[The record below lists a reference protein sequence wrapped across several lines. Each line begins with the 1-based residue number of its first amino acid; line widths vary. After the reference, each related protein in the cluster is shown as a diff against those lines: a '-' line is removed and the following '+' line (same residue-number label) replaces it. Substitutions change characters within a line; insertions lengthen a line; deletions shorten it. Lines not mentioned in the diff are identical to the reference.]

1 MKNLKN
7 PHSLE
12 KLAATLIATA
22 ALLAGM
28 GLPTAALAA
37 DGTTPNPS
45 ASTSGTGTGTADK
58 DQTNTPITWTLMG
71 VTLTADDKGTL
82 TLPDGQTTPAFD
94 KRPDNASVQGS
105 DGTAIPLTLAD
116 TTEEHPDL
124 GVTTGTGTLTAEAK
138 DGRPAVH
145 VPATWTTGT
154 KTTLSD
160 GTPFTLKDDGV
171 WHASYGRT
179 HARPEG
185 RQRATRE
192 EHRPVRRVQTRD
204 HLGRTH
210 IA

>member
-1 MKNLKN
+1 MKN

-12 KLAATLIATA
+12 KPAATLIAA
-22 ALLAGM
+22 ATLLAGM

-116 TTEEHPDL
+116 AAEEHPNL
-124 GVTTGTGTLTAEAK
+124 GVTRE
-138 DGRPAVH
+138 PA
-145 VPATWTTGT
+145 
-154 KTTLSD
+154 S
-160 GTPFTLKDDGV
+160 
-171 WHASYGRT
+171 
-179 HARPEG
+179 
-185 RQRATRE
+185 
-192 EHRPVRRVQTRD
+192 
-204 HLGRTH
+204 
-210 IA
+210 